1 MRYGAVAPNYEASIL
16 VNSSDPAYCSPRRLS
31 FAERQEVRRIVDDLL
46 MRGIIRHSDSP
57 YASPIVLT
65 KKNGDMRMCVDYRSL
80 NKLIVRDKHTL
91 PVINDCSELGGKT
104 FG

>member
-1 MRYGAVAPNYEASIL
+1 M
-16 VNSSDPAYCSPRRLS
+16 SPRRLS

-80 NKLIVRDKHTL
+80 NKLIVRDKHPL
-91 PVINDCSELGGKT
+91 PVINDCLELGGKT